1 MFTFTIRTQRKRCEL
16 LRLPRSPP
24 CRGSPFSHLPLSIDL
39 FPRDP
44 YSTFVP
50 LVVFCIAGNRHGV
63 RLRRGRASLAP
74 IYDICG
80 YTATGERRLT
90 HRTGRKEARPHRL
103 ACRKSIFRLETRR
116 NRSRALA
123 RPLAVILEGRVG
135 DHLLHVVLAV
145 EGSQEEEE
153 VREQLVR
160 RAHLGV
166 LREQVDRV
174 AREQDA

>member
-1 MFTFTIRTQRKRCEL
+1 MIRPSL
-16 LRLPRSPP
+16 L
-24 CRGSPFSHLPLSIDL
+24 
-39 FPRDP
+39 
-44 YSTFVP
+44 
-50 LVVFCIAGNRHGV
+50 VFYIADSGVCNGV
-63 RLRRGRASLAP
+63 RLRRGRASLAL
-74 IYDICG
+74 
-80 YTATGERRLT
+80 TRRLYT
-90 HRTGRKEARPHRL
+90 VTEARRLYNSHRTGRKEARPHRL

-166 LREQVDRV
+166 QREQVDRV
-174 AREQDA
+174 AREEDA